1 MEKKTNTK
9 ALTGIFAFCLGSM
22 PSNMTLGLIA
32 YIMQSYSTVSTTTV
46 AMIMTMPSL
55 VAMIYAFFDRQSEYE
70 DLREEPADLRPD
82 LPGNLR
88 GNLLFPRRKGSHLC
102 TARRCRSRRLWTGLQ

>member
-55 VAMIYAFFDRQSEYE
+55 VAMIYAFFVGS
-70 DLREEPADLRPD
+70 LNTKISAK
-82 LPGNLR
+82 NLLIF
-88 GNLLFPRRKGSHLC
+88 GQICLVIYAAILLFPRRKGSHLC

>member
-55 VAMIYAFFDRQSEYE
+55 V
-70 DLREEPADLRPD
+70 L
-82 LPGNLR
+82 
-88 GNLLFPRRKGSHLC
+88 
-102 TARRCRSRRLWTGLQ
+102 